1 MPLILGTNSIKDT
14 GYNVANSC
22 RFNDGDSPYLS
33 RNMSSQG
40 SSIKGSFSAWIKW
53 SSHTSDKC
61 LMTHYYNNNYFFSI
75 HSQDDNTFMVK
86 DYRTSNIMVYYTS
99 AVYRDLSS
107 WYNFVVIVDRSLGT
121 ANDRVKIFING
132 TRLTSANSGL
142 TVGAAYDQQTS
153 GSHSGNHSMNNDYTL
168 EVGRNQ
174 ALNGDGYMDGYIAE
188 MVWLDGVAKAVTDFG
203 EFDEDSPTI
212 WKPKDVSGLSSEK
225 GTNGFWLDF
234 KDSSNLGNCAF
245 GGTDFS
251 ENNIAAT
258 DQSTD
263 TCTNN
268 FATINPFHFG
278 STIATSYSNL
288 TEGNCLFTSTQDGSP
303 YPYYFSTMAAS
314 KGKWYAEFKRVS
326 STVMIGIASGTA
338 DSFLGGTAS
347 ARGYAMYQSGQVFTD
362 GSGSGYGDA
371 MDDNDIIG
379 VAMDLD
385 NNKLYFSNQGVF
397 QNSGDPTSGSTG
409 TGAYS
414 IEPPASNGTGVYHFA
429 VGDAGG
435 GSPVI
440 QCNFGNP
447 IVALSSGNSDA
458 NGYGNFEYAVPS
470 GYYSLNS
477 KNLAE
482 FG

>member
-1 MPLILGTNSIKDT
+1 MATIYGANTLSS
-14 GYNVANSC
+14 GYDVANSC
-22 RFNDGDSPYLS
+22 RFNNDDSPYLT
-33 RNMSSQG
+33 RNMASQG
-40 SSIKGSFSAWIKW
+40 SSIKGSFSAWVKP
-53 SSHTSDKC
+53 SSHNSDKC
-61 LMTHYYNNNYFFSI
+61 LMTHYYNNSYFFSI
-75 HSQDDNTFMVK
+75 HFQDDNSFMVK

-188 MVWLDGVAKAVTDFG
+188 MVWLDGVAKDVTDFG
-203 EFDEDSPTI
+203 EFDSNSPTV
-212 WKPKDVSGLSSEK
+212 WKPKDVSGLSSDK

-234 KDSSNLGNCAF
+234 EDSSNLGNDAF

-251 ENNIAAT
+251 ENNIVAT

-268 FATINPFHFG
+268 YATLNPLDVYASKTGTLSEGNLKLTVTASNLHTAVG
-278 STIATSYSNL
+278 TIAASN
-288 TEGNCLFTSTQDGSP
+288 
-303 YPYYFSTMAAS
+303 
-314 KGKWYAEFKRVS
+314 GKWYFEVELDA
-326 STVMIGIASGTA
+326 I
-338 DSFLGGTAS
+338 
-347 ARGYAMYQSGQVFTD
+347 
-362 GSGSGYGDA
+362 SGSNNSNVGISDLARDDKSNMPSKNAWGYGYNPDGTKQNSGSDSSYGNSYTA
-371 MDDNDIIG
+371 GDILG

-385 NNKLYFSNQGVF
+385 NGAVYFSKNGTF
-397 QNSGDPTSGSTG
+397 QASGDPTSGSSKTNAAF
-409 TGAYS
+409 TWT
-414 IEPPASNGTGVYHFA
+414 PDASMNWVPYVADNTSGVAFTWL
-429 VGDAGG
+429 V
-435 GSPVI
+435 
-440 QCNFGNP
+440 NFGNP
-447 IVALSSGNSDA
+447 PFSISSGNSDA
-458 NGYGNFEYAVPS
+458 NGYGNFEYSVPS
-470 GYYSLNS
+470 GYYALNS